1 MNHVSVLLLGSK
13 CKTHALDL
21 FVNRKRLFHVVSDNL
36 ATSTNL
42 QHTVLDDVDDLVG
55 IKMSNYRVDYID
67 YYKNTCAN
75 DFAALIKSVG
85 AIIVICETMS
95 ELHRVFEDNPQ
106 IMDYILDDDSKTN
119 IPPIPTIFVN
129 VNHAIDEIGFI
140 PFVARFQQERLFPT
154 SFERRSGCIRDPI
167 CGRSRVYTILLT
179 ESLLTSVNVTEV
191 FQIGFLMACYRNQL
205 TSPKATLHYLR
216 GTEARLR
223 RLEKKRHFLICQEGC
238 YNLLCIDQRSA
249 LLTFLI
255 ISKFKLHLCRDIV
268 WHIFS
273 FIPIYFNNGSYNN
286 IWFRQLI
293 DKFDLRVSQSKTLM
307 RQHSSME
314 AQGQGFF
321 QMSVNSLTHF
331 NKNPTFFSPF
341 TKRLLNHVYRSNEKM
356 HGQKY

>member
-1 MNHVSVLLLGSK
+1 
-13 CKTHALDL
+13 
-21 FVNRKRLFHVVSDNL
+21 
-36 ATSTNL
+36 
-42 QHTVLDDVDDLVG
+42 
-55 IKMSNYRVDYID
+55 
-67 YYKNTCAN
+67 
-75 DFAALIKSVG
+75 
-85 AIIVICETMS
+85 
-95 ELHRVFEDNPQ
+95 
-106 IMDYILDDDSKTN
+106 
-119 IPPIPTIFVN
+119 
-129 VNHAIDEIGFI
+129 
-140 PFVARFQQERLFPT
+140 
-154 SFERRSGCIRDPI
+154 
-167 CGRSRVYTILLT
+167 
-179 ESLLTSVNVTEV
+179 
-191 FQIGFLMACYRNQL
+191 MACYRNQL

-223 RLEKKRHFLICQEGC
+223 RLEKKGIFDLSRGL

-307 RQHSSME
+307 RQPSSME

-331 NKNPTFFSPF
+331 NKNPTF
-341 TKRLLNHVYRSNEKM
+341 LAIY
-356 HGQKY
+356 